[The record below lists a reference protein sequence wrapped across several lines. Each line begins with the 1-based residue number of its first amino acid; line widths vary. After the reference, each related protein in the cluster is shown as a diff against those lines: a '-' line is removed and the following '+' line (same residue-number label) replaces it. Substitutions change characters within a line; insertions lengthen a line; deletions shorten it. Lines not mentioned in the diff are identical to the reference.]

1 MELTPNLK
9 LPCIVAAQAQ
19 KHVTHN
25 DVISAPDVVAQISVN
40 DRDITG
46 PRTQVFLDPR
56 LKQ

>member
-1 MELTPNLK
+1 M
-9 LPCIVAAQAQ
+9 VAAQAQ

-25 DVISAPDVVAQISVN
+25 DAIRALDVLAQISVN
-40 DRDITG
+40 DRDISG